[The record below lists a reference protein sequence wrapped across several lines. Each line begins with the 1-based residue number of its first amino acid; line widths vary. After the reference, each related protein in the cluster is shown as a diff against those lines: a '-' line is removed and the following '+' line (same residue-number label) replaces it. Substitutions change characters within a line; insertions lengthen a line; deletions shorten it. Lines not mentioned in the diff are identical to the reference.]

1 MTTLRKLVE
10 DKVAGA
16 ALGFKEVAGAADL
29 KSILEGR
36 VSYPGC
42 YIYRERN
49 LVSAN
54 KGANFIS
61 QLKTQ
66 SIALIVTTRNVQDV
80 RGGINADA
88 CEDYCDLIEAQLLG
102 WQPASYYTPLEYAG
116 GGLVLLKDGFHYW
129 RDAYQASV
137 TIRSN
142 Y

>member
-1 MTTLRKLVE
+1 MTTLRRMVE
-10 DKVAGA
+10 DKIAGA
-16 ALGFKEVAGAADL
+16 SLGFKEVAGAADL

-49 LVSAN
+49 LVTPN
-54 KGANFIS
+54 KGGNFIS

-102 WQPASYYTPLEYAG
+102 WQPSTYYTPIEYSG

-129 RDAYQASV
+129 RDVYQASV